1 MDAERMERIAMMVLR
16 NRPER
21 LRTSTD
27 LEDAIQD
34 GWVGHLQGRDPA
46 WEMIDAMHL
55 VRAVAN
61 GGSRR
66 AVEVALSE
74 PQDMDDMPRPCH
86 ESRVMAARQVA
97 EVLGPH
103 PRRTQEWAM
112 LQWGIGLTMDE
123 IADMYG
129 VTTARVCQVLR
140 ALGTC
145 PPRRKNKHTK
155 EMS

>member
-1 MDAERMERIAMMVLR
+1 MSAKRMERIAMKVLR
-16 NRPER
+16 RRPER

-46 WEMIDAMHL
+46 WEMIDSMRL
-55 VRAVAN
+55 VREKAN
-61 GGSRR
+61 RGKRM
-66 AVEVALSE
+66 AVEVALSA
-74 PQDMDDMPRPCH
+74 PQDLDDMSRPCH
-86 ESRVMAARQVA
+86 ENRVMAARQVA
-97 EVLGPH
+97 EILGPH
-103 PRRTQEWAM
+103 PQRTQEWAM
-112 LQWGIGLTMDE
+112 LQWGVGLTMDE

-129 VTTARVCQVLR
+129 VTTTRVCQVLR